1 MLSSSVSGR
10 MLAQGSCGVQNFGC
24 APANS
29 ALGNRADAL
38 RLASRHG
45 LLAMAAPS
53 FSSFPDLDPGT
64 SRRKED
70 AQKSSKRRRER
81 DTEPER
87 HKDKDKDEARP
98 RRKKQSSHRDS
109 DHKERHSSSGRDR
122 SRRDKDRDRE
132 HDGKRDRDR
141 ERARDPEPAAA
152 SSSLYISDR
161 RGDQFNITFGG
172 IHASS
177 VPRYYRRSKGVVGLP
192 GAFRIASDKG
202 KGVEIGL
209 LGRRRARRYTDHHAA
224 AVLRASRVQRL
235 QPKDRPF
242 PRETE
247 DQGFIPL
254 SRSRRQKQPHASSF
268 RELLADDEQA
278 SSSSSSS
285 SSESSHEDEEDEDF
299 VASLTAE
306 QEAIKSL
313 ENSLAQDPSSLS
325 SWHSLLSYSLAAI
338 PDDSKNVLKA
348 RAEIT
353 LSVFSRALKAHE
365 SNGRSARF
373 RVTYLRA
380 GESVWSAE
388 QLHHE
393 WEDALRAVSN
403 KPQIWLAWFNWR
415 LKSRMHSGDVSGV
428 EDDAS
433 RAIHALAHSEIAR
446 VGLLWRSA
454 MFFKEAGYHER
465 ATALLQAQ
473 VELSLFCPPSIL
485 GAAFESQLPSL
496 EEFWD
501 SEVPRVGEAHA
512 RGWAASMSDA
522 SPDLPSAPAP
532 DPTVARQTSEAS
544 DPYQRWY
551 EDERRRDA
559 QGHRPLRTSAESD
572 DPYATVLFSDIR
584 SFLSPIRSQEG
595 SAWLRYAWLSLSGLH
610 IPGLSAAFDRML
622 AGDAADHMDI
632 AEPSDAWMLPY
643 GGQFFSRLFPS
654 SLRHVDVDCDV
665 VAGVIVAKEAPPSP
679 VFGPVKEWAWRA
691 LHPLEGTGPRGEGR
705 MWELHDVDGLD
716 HGLIR
721 SFFEQTQ
728 TAAHDDEWAIL
739 SIAFEAAISPK
750 SAGRLSKA
758 LLARASHSLPLWR
771 AHARLERIRGRN
783 DEARK
788 VYIANLAR
796 GGARSASS
804 QPAAGEAQM
813 WWDWAQMEW
822 LDGNGDAS
830 LKAIYTACVVET
842 SGGVGIL
849 KVKRALDD
857 RITQLPQGSQD
868 PFDLRAWICLRA
880 LFELLTTGSV
890 TAALSA
896 FSQQGEHGRSDA
908 GREALEIASLLLV
921 YHHAHTL
928 RVPCPPAVLRETAE
942 AALQLYPENSVVLGV
957 FLEAERGQSIWGRV
971 RKLYGEST
979 AAAGRQKRLIRRLW
993 DIWAAGRERGHYD
1006 GERVRQVLTAA
1017 AVQYRASPLLWKI
1030 FAELEIRVASIAR
1043 GKNLV
1048 FRGTGECPWVKDLC
1062 LLAYGPLRRAFSS
1075 DELDRWMESMAERG
1089 VRIRQDIESYLQG
1102 YKGSHSDDE
1111 TGSDAADSD
1120 IEHNAEE
1127 LRRLMPY

>member
-1 MLSSSVSGR
+1 
-10 MLAQGSCGVQNFGC
+10 
-24 APANS
+24 
-29 ALGNRADAL
+29 
-38 RLASRHG
+38 
-45 LLAMAAPS
+45 MAAPS
-53 FSSFPDLDPGT
+53 FSSFPDLDPGPS
-64 SRRKED
+64 SRPE
-70 AQKSSKRRRER
+70 ASQKSSKRRRER
-81 DTEPER
+81 DAEHER
-87 HKDKDKDEARP
+87 HKDKDKDKDEDKHK
-98 RRKKQSSHRDS
+98 RKRHSSHRDS
-109 DHKERHSSSGRDR
+109 DHKERHGTSGKDR
-122 SRRDKDRDRE
+122 TRRDKDKDRL
-132 HDGKRDRDR
+132 HNRKRDRDR
-141 ERARDPEPAAA
+141 ERAREPGPAAV

-161 RGDQFNITFGG
+161 RGDQFNITYGG

-235 QPKDRPF
+235 KPTDRPF
-242 PRETE
+242 PRESE

-254 SRSRRQKQPHASSF
+254 SRSRRRKEPHASSF

-278 SSSSSSS
+278 SSSSSSE
-285 SSESSHEDEEDEDF
+285 SESSQEDSEDGDF

-313 ENSLAQDPSSLS
+313 EQSLARDPSSLS
-325 SWHSLLSYSLAAI
+325 SWLSLLSYSLAAI

-353 LSVFSRALKAHE
+353 LSVFSRSLKAHE

-393 WEDALRAVSN
+393 WEDALRAVSD
-403 KPQIWLAWFNWR
+403 KPQIWLTWFTWR
-415 LKSRMHSGDVSGV
+415 LTARTRSGDISGV
-428 EDDAS
+428 ADDAS
-433 RAIHALAHSEIAR
+433 RAMHALAHSEVAR
-446 VGLLWRSA
+446 VGILWRSA

-465 ATALLQAQ
+465 ATAVLQAQ
-473 VELSLFCPPSIL
+473 VELSLFCPQSIL

-512 RGWAASMSDA
+512 RGWAASMSRA
-522 SPDLPSAPAP
+522 SPDLPSAHAP
-532 DPTVARQTSEAS
+532 DPTVPSQTSVPS
-544 DPYQRWY
+544 DPYHRWY

-559 QGHRPLRTSAESD
+559 EGHLPLRTSAGSD

-584 SFLSPIRSQEG
+584 SFLSPVRSQEG
-595 SAWLRYAWLSLSGLH
+595 TAWLRYAWLSLSGLH

-622 AGDAADHMDI
+622 AGDAANHMDV
-632 AEPSDAWMLPY
+632 AEPSDSWMLPY
-643 GGQFFSRLFPS
+643 DDQFLNKLFPS

-679 VFGPVKEWAWRA
+679 VFGPVKEWVWRA

-721 SFFEQTQ
+721 RFFEQTQ
-728 TAAHDDEWAIL
+728 TAVHDDEWAIL

-750 SAGRLSKA
+750 NAGRLSKA
-758 LLARASHSLPLWR
+758 LLARSPHSLSLWR

-788 VYIANLAR
+788 VYTANLAQS
-796 GGARSASS
+796 GARSVSSQS
-804 QPAAGEAQM
+804 QPAARAGEAQM

-822 LDGNGDAS
+822 LDGNTDAS
-830 LKAIYTACVVET
+830 LKAIYTACAVEL
-842 SGGVGIL
+842 SGGVSAL
-849 KVKRALDD
+849 KAKRALDD
-857 RITQLPQGSQD
+857 RITLPQGSQD
-868 PFDLRAWICLRA
+868 PLDERAWICLRA

-896 FSQQGEHGRSDA
+896 FSQQHGEHGRSDA

-928 RVPCPPAVLRETAE
+928 RVPCPPAVLRERAE

-1006 GERVRQVLTAA
+1006 GERVRQVLSVA
-1017 AVQYRASPLLWKI
+1017 AVQYRSVASPLLWKI
-1030 FAELEIRVASIAR
+1030 FTELEIRLSSVSR

-1048 FRGTGECPWVKDLC
+1048 FRGTGECPWLLIPLADLY

-1075 DELDRWMESMAERG
+1075 DELNRWMESMAERS
-1089 VRIRQDIESYLQG
+1089 VRIRQDIELYLQG
-1102 YKGSHSDDE
+1102 YKGSRSDDE
-1111 TGSDAADSD
+1111 TDSDAADSD
-1120 IEHNAEE
+1120 IEHNAQE